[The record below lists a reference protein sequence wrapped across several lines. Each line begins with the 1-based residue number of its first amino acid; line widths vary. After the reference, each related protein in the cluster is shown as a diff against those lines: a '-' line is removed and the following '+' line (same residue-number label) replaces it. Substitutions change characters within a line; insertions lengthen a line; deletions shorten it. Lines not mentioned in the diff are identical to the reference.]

1 MNEFLSM
8 PMQAP
13 AIRPY
18 GLALSHQARAA
29 LKAQRPRCLWL
40 TGFSGAGKSTLA
52 NALELHLHA
61 SGLHTFLLDG
71 DNVRNGLCR
80 DLGMSDPAAGKTS
93 GVWPSGAVDGRRRAD
108 CDRCGH
114 FAVPHRAR
122 RCAQVVCP
130 GDFIEVHVSTSLEV
144 CARRDPKG
152 LYQAVR
158 EGRVKHF
165 TGVDSPYEA
174 PLAAEWQIDTEALE
188 LSESCEQL
196 AALVLKNEQSNG
208 LFHPVA
214 GCTQACATLC

>member
-1 MNEFLSM
+1 MNEYLSM

-80 DLGMSDPAAGKTS
+80 DLGMSDLCRRENIRRMAEVARLMVDAGLIVIVAAISPFRTERD
-93 GVWPSGAVDGRRRAD
+93 A
-108 CDRCGH
+108 
-114 FAVPHRAR
+114 AR
-122 RCAQVVCP
+122 RLFAQ
-130 GDFIEVHVSTSLEV
+130 DEFIEVHVSTSLEV

-158 EGRVKHF
+158 EGRIKHF

-196 AALVLKNEQSNG
+196 AALVLKK
-208 LFHPVA
+208 
-214 GCTQACATLC
+214 